1 MWLINDAIIVLCV
14 RFYIW
19 VIMKVILGSIMVTTS
34 ILMVASTYMVRED
47 DNTFLV
53 NILDEAI
60 TLATFRAGE
69 LVVSPA
75 RIIFIQMESI
85 LVQIIGVWFC

>member
-1 MWLINDAIIVLCV
+1 ME
-14 RFYIW
+14 
-19 VIMKVILGSIMVTTS
+19 VILGSIVVTTS
-34 ILMVASTYMVRED
+34 VLMVASTNIVRED

-60 TLATFRAGE
+60 TFATFGAGE

-75 RIIFIQMESI
+75 RIIFLQMESI
-85 LVQIIGVWFC
+85 LVHIVGV

>member
-1 MWLINDAIIVLCV
+1 ME
-14 RFYIW
+14 
-19 VIMKVILGSIMVTTS
+19 VILGSIVVTTS
-34 ILMVASTYMVRED
+34 VLMVASTYIVRKN

-60 TLATFRAGE
+60 TFATFRAGE

-75 RIIFIQMESI
+75 RIIFLQMESI
-85 LVQIIGVWFC
+85 LVHTIGVWFG

>member
-1 MWLINDAIIVLCV
+1 
-14 RFYIW
+14 
-19 VIMKVILGSIMVTTS
+19 
-34 ILMVASTYMVRED
+34 MVASTYIVRED

-60 TLATFRAGE
+60 AFPTFRAGE

-75 RIIFIQMESI
+75 RIIFLQMESI
-85 LVQIIGVWFC
+85 LVHNNGV